1 MDEIRRN
8 EKGQFIDS
16 GNPGGRPKGQSIT
29 KQLRRY
35 MWEID
40 AETGTS
46 RMEHMCVILWQ
57 KAMAGDLRAIGLIMD
72 RLEGRPKQRIETDE
86 SLMQPIRVFDTD
98 PVSLILKD
106 KHGNIMLIDKDTR
119 EIVVD
124 SFLEDDPETRN
135 IG

>member
-1 MDEIRRN
+1 MAEIRRN

-29 KQLRRY
+29 KQLRKY

-46 RMEHMCVILWQ
+46 RMEHMCIILWQ
-57 KAMAGDLRAIGLIMD
+57 KAMAGDLKAIGLIMD

-106 KHGNIMLIDKDTR
+106 KDGNEMIVDKD
-119 EIVVD
+119 EMVVEVD
-124 SFLEDDPETRN
+124 SFLKKDYKNTS
-135 IG
+135 

>member
-1 MDEIRRN
+1 MAEIRRN

-29 KQLRRY
+29 KQLRKY

-46 RMEHMCVILWQ
+46 RMEHMCIILWQ
-57 KAMAGDLRAIGLIMD
+57 KAMAGDLKAIGLIMD

-106 KHGNIMLIDKDTR
+106 KDGNEMIVDKD
-119 EIVVD
+119 EMVVEVD
-124 SFLEDDPETRN
+124 SFLKKDYKNTT
-135 IG
+135 

>member
-46 RMEHMCVILWQ
+46 RMEHMCIILWQ
-57 KAMAGDLRAIGLIMD
+57 KAMAGDLKAIGLIMD
-72 RLEGRPKQRIETDE
+72 RLEGRPKQRVETDE
-86 SLMQPIRVFDTD
+86 PIMQAFRLIDRS

-106 KHGNIMLIDKDTR
+106 KDGNEMIVDKD
-119 EIVVD
+119 EMVVEVD
-124 SFLEDDPETRN
+124 SFVKKDYKNTS
-135 IG
+135 

>member
-1 MDEIRRN
+1 MAEIRRN

-46 RMEHMCVILWQ
+46 RMEHMCIILWQ
-57 KAMAGDLRAIGLIMD
+57 KAMAGDLRAIGLIMN

-106 KHGNIMLIDKDTR
+106 KDGNEMIVDKD
-119 EIVVD
+119 EMVVEVD
-124 SFLEDDPETRN
+124 SFLKEDYKKTS
-135 IG
+135 

>member
-8 EKGQFIDS
+8 ENGQFIDS

-29 KQLRRY
+29 KQLRKY

-40 AETGTS
+40 PENGTS

-86 SLMQPIRVFDTD
+86 SLMQPIRVFDRD
-98 PVSLILKD
+98 PVSFVIND
-106 KHGNIMLIDKDTR
+106 KHGNIRLIDKDTS
-119 EIVVD
+119 EIVGD
-124 SFLEDDPETRN
+124 SFLEDRKSVV
-135 IG
+135 

>member
-1 MDEIRRN
+1 MAEIRRN

-46 RMEHMCVILWQ
+46 RMEHMCIILWQ
-57 KAMAGDLRAIGLIMD
+57 KAMAGDLKAIGLIMD

-106 KHGNIMLIDKDTR
+106 KDGNEMIVDKDDMDV
-119 EIVVD
+119 EVD
-124 SFLEDDPETRN
+124 SFLKEDYKKTS
-135 IG
+135 

>member
-1 MDEIRRN
+1 MAEIRRN

-46 RMEHMCVILWQ
+46 RMEHMCIILWQ
-57 KAMAGDLRAIGLIMD
+57 KAMAGDLKAIGLIMD

-106 KHGNIMLIDKDTR
+106 KDGNEMIVDKD
-119 EIVVD
+119 EMVVEVD
-124 SFLEDDPETRN
+124 SFLKEDYKKTS
-135 IG
+135 

>member
-46 RMEHMCVILWQ
+46 RMEHMCIILWQ

-106 KHGNIMLIDKDTR
+106 KDGNEMIVDKD
-119 EIVVD
+119 EMVVEVD
-124 SFLEDDPETRN
+124 SFLKEDYKKTS
-135 IG
+135 

>member
-1 MDEIRRN
+1 MAEIRRN

-29 KQLRRY
+29 KQLRKY

-46 RMEHMCVILWQ
+46 RMEHMCIILWQ
-57 KAMAGDLRAIGLIMD
+57 KAMAGDLKAIGLIMD

-86 SLMQPIRVFDTD
+86 SLMQPIRVFDID

-106 KHGNIMLIDKDTR
+106 KDGNEMIVDKD
-119 EIVVD
+119 EMVVEVD
-124 SFLEDDPETRN
+124 SFLKEDYKKTS
-135 IG
+135 

>member
-1 MDEIRRN
+1 MAEIRRN

-46 RMEHMCVILWQ
+46 RMEHMCIILWQ
-57 KAMAGDLRAIGLIMD
+57 KAMAGDLKAIGLIMD
-72 RLEGRPKQRIETDE
+72 RLEDRPKQRIETDE
-86 SLMQPIRVFDTD
+86 SLMQPIRVFDID
-98 PVSLILKD
+98 LVSFVIKD
-106 KHGNIMLIDKDTR
+106 KHGYIMLIDKDTR

>member
-46 RMEHMCVILWQ
+46 RMEHMCIILWQ
-57 KAMAGDLRAIGLIMD
+57 KAMAGDLKAIGLIMD

-106 KHGNIMLIDKDTR
+106 KDGNEMIVDKD
-119 EIVVD
+119 EMVVEVD
-124 SFLEDDPETRN
+124 SFLKEDYKKTS
-135 IG
+135 

>member
-1 MDEIRRN
+1 MAEIRRN

-29 KQLRRY
+29 KQLRKY

-46 RMEHMCVILWQ
+46 RMEHMCIILWQ
-57 KAMAGDLRAIGLIMD
+57 KAMAGDLKAIGLIMD

-106 KHGNIMLIDKDTR
+106 KDEMVV
-119 EIVVD
+119 EVD
-124 SFLEDDPETRN
+124 SFLKEDYKKTS
-135 IG
+135 

>member
-46 RMEHMCVILWQ
+46 RMEHMCIILWQ

-86 SLMQPIRVFDTD
+86 SLMQPIRVFDID

-106 KHGNIMLIDKDTR
+106 KDGNEMIVDKD
-119 EIVVD
+119 EMVVEVD
-124 SFLEDDPETRN
+124 SFLKEDYKKTS
-135 IG
+135 

>member
-1 MDEIRRN
+1 MAEIRRN

-46 RMEHMCVILWQ
+46 RMEHMCIILWQ
-57 KAMAGDLRAIGLIMD
+57 KAMAGDLKAIGLIMD

-106 KHGNIMLIDKDTR
+106 KDGNEMIVDKD
-119 EIVVD
+119 EMVVEVD
-124 SFLEDDPETRN
+124 SFLKKDYKNTT
-135 IG
+135 

>member
-1 MDEIRRN
+1 MAEIRRN

-46 RMEHMCVILWQ
+46 RMEHMCIILWQ
-57 KAMAGDLRAIGLIMD
+57 KAMAGDLKAIGLIMD

-106 KHGNIMLIDKDTR
+106 KDGNEMIVDKD
-119 EIVVD
+119 EMVVEVD
-124 SFLEDDPETRN
+124 SFVKKDYKNTT
-135 IG
+135 

>member
-1 MDEIRRN
+1 
-8 EKGQFIDS
+8 
-16 GNPGGRPKGQSIT
+16 
-29 KQLRRY
+29 

-46 RMEHMCVILWQ
+46 RMEHMCIILWQ

-106 KHGNIMLIDKDTR
+106 KDGNEMIVDKD
-119 EIVVD
+119 EMVVEVD
-124 SFLEDDPETRN
+124 SFLKEDYKKTS
-135 IG
+135 

>member
-1 MDEIRRN
+1 MAEIRRN

-46 RMEHMCVILWQ
+46 RMEHMRIILWQ
-57 KAMAGDLRAIGLIMD
+57 KAMAGDLKAIGLIMD

-106 KHGNIMLIDKDTR
+106 KDGNEMIVDKD
-119 EIVVD
+119 EMVVEVD
-124 SFLEDDPETRN
+124 SFLKEDYKKTS
-135 IG
+135 

>member
-1 MDEIRRN
+1 MAEIRRN

-29 KQLRRY
+29 KQLRKY

-46 RMEHMCVILWQ
+46 RMEHMCIILWQ
-57 KAMAGDLRAIGLIMD
+57 KAIAGDLRAIGLIMD

-98 PVSLILKD
+98 PVSLIIKD
-106 KHGNIMLIDKDTR
+106 KDGNEMIVDKD
-119 EIVVD
+119 EMVVEVD
-124 SFLEDDPETRN
+124 SFLKKDYKNTT
-135 IG
+135 

>member
-1 MDEIRRN
+1 MAEIRRN

-29 KQLRRY
+29 KQLRKY

-40 AETGTS
+40 PENGTS

-86 SLMQPIRVFDTD
+86 SLMQPIRVFDRD
-98 PVSLILKD
+98 PVSFVIKD

>member
-29 KQLRRY
+29 KQLRKY

-40 AETGTS
+40 PENGTS

-106 KHGNIMLIDKDTR
+106 KDGNEMIVDKD
-119 EIVVD
+119 EMVVEVD
-124 SFLEDDPETRN
+124 SFLKEDYKKTS
-135 IG
+135 

>member
-1 MDEIRRN
+1 MAEIRRN

-46 RMEHMCVILWQ
+46 RMEHMCIILWQ
-57 KAMAGDLRAIGLIMD
+57 KAMAGDLKAIGLIMD

-86 SLMQPIRVFDTD
+86 SLMQPIRVFDRD

-106 KHGNIMLIDKDTR
+106 KDEMVV
-119 EIVVD
+119 EVD
-124 SFLEDDPETRN
+124 SFLKEDYKKTS
-135 IG
+135 

>member
-1 MDEIRRN
+1 MAEIRRN

-29 KQLRRY
+29 KQLRKY

-46 RMEHMCVILWQ
+46 RMEHMCIILWQ
-57 KAMAGDLRAIGLIMD
+57 KAMAGDLKAIGLIMD

-106 KHGNIMLIDKDTR
+106 KDGNEMIVDKD
-119 EIVVD
+119 EMVVEVD
-124 SFLEDDPETRN
+124 SVLKEDYKKTS
-135 IG
+135 

>member
-1 MDEIRRN
+1 MAEIRRN

-46 RMEHMCVILWQ
+46 RMEHMCIILWQ
-57 KAMAGDLRAIGLIMD
+57 KAMAGDLKAIGLIMD

-86 SLMQPIRVFDTD
+86 SLMQPIRAFDTD

-106 KHGNIMLIDKDTR
+106 KDGNEMIVDKD
-119 EIVVD
+119 EMVVEVD
-124 SFLEDDPETRN
+124 SFVKKDYKNTS
-135 IG
+135 

>member
-1 MDEIRRN
+1 MAEIRRN

-29 KQLRRY
+29 KQLRKY

-40 AETGTS
+40 PENGTS

-106 KHGNIMLIDKDTR
+106 KDGNEMIVDKD
-119 EIVVD
+119 EMVVEVD
-124 SFLEDDPETRN
+124 SFLKKDYKNTT
-135 IG
+135 